1 MTQLLTALQGVAN
14 SHEPVPGLVTGGQPS
29 AQHLTALKRAGCE
42 GVLDIRDPMEPR
54 PFRTPEDVRAAGLEY
69 VNIPVG
75 HGAVPHATFEHVRTI
90 VRDLVAGGRKTLFH
104 CASGNRVGATMIPYL
119 MLDRGLSED
128 DAVLEAMKMG
138 TRSAELIESAL
149 GYVESQREKT

>member
-42 GVLDIRDPMEPR
+42 VVLDIRDPMEPR
-54 PFRTPEDVRAAGLEY
+54 PFRTPEDIRAAGLEY
-69 VNIPVG
+69 VSVPVG
-75 HGAVPHATFEHVRTI
+75 HDAVPDATFERVRSI
-90 VRDLVAGGRKTLFH
+90 VKELVDGGRKALFH

-128 DAVLEAMKMG
+128 DAVMEAMKMG
-138 TRSAELIESAL
+138 TRSAALIESAL
-149 GYVESQREKT
+149 NYVKERGSRE

>member
-1 MTQLLTALQGVAN
+1 MSQLLTAAQGIAN
-14 SHEPVPGLVTGGQPS
+14 AQEPVPGLVTGGQPS

-42 GVLDIRDPMEPR
+42 VVLDIRDSMEPR
-54 PFRTPEDVRAAGLEY
+54 PFRAPEDVVAAGLEY
-69 VNIPVG
+69 INVSVG
-75 HGAVPHATFEHVRTI
+75 HGSVPSATFERVRGI
-90 VRDLVAGGRKTLFH
+90 VRDLVQGNRTALFH

-128 DAVLEAMKMG
+128 DAVMEAMKMG

-149 GYVESQREKT
+149 EFVKQQKR